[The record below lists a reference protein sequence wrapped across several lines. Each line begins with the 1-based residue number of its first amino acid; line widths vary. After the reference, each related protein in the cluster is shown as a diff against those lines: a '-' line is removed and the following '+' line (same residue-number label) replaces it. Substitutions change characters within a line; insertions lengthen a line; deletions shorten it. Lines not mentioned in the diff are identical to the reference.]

1 MKTFKLGGVHS
12 SGNKLSAGSQIQT
25 SALPTEAII
34 PLSQHIG
41 APAKPIV
48 AKGDK
53 VKVGQLIAEA
63 SSFMSA
69 NIHSSVSGTVSKI
82 EDTIDVTGYK
92 RPAIY
97 ITVEGDEWDES
108 IIQKKELL
116 NNCTLSAADIIAKI
130 KDMGIVGM
138 GGATFPTHVKLNVPT
153 DKKIDTLIVNGVEC
167 EPFLTADHRLMLEH
181 GAEIVLG
188 CKILMKALNVQQ
200 TYIGIESNKPDAI
213 ENLSSIASNHLGIEV
228 VPLKMKYPQGG
239 EKQLIEAIVGRKVQ
253 SGKLPADVG
262 VVVQNIGTVFAVYE
276 AVQKNKPLIERVITV
291 TGEVKKPSNFL
302 VRIGTPMAQL
312 VEQAGGYN
320 KNVGKI
326 VAGGPMMGR
335 AIVND
340 KIPVTKGSSG
350 LLIISEDKAER
361 KEEKDCIRCGKC
373 VSACP
378 MGLEPYLLSTLVE
391 LRNWEKAAQLHIM
404 DCIECGCCTFS
415 CPANRPLI
423 DLLKFGKFSL
433 RKQSTKK

>member
-1 MKTFKLGGVHS
+1 MKTFKLGGVHP

-153 DKKIDTLIVNGVEC
+153 DKKIDTLIVNGVVC
-167 EPFLTADHRLMLEH
+167 R
-181 GAEIVLG
+181 VL
-188 CKILMKALNVQQ
+188 
-200 TYIGIESNKPDAI
+200 
-213 ENLSSIASNHLGIEV
+213 
-228 VPLKMKYPQGG
+228 
-239 EKQLIEAIVGRKVQ
+239 
-253 SGKLPADVG
+253 
-262 VVVQNIGTVFAVYE
+262 
-276 AVQKNKPLIERVITV
+276 
-291 TGEVKKPSNFL
+291 
-302 VRIGTPMAQL
+302 
-312 VEQAGGYN
+312 
-320 KNVGKI
+320 
-326 VAGGPMMGR
+326 
-335 AIVND
+335 VN
-340 KIPVTKGSSG
+340 
-350 LLIISEDKAER
+350 
-361 KEEKDCIRCGKC
+361 
-373 VSACP
+373 
-378 MGLEPYLLSTLVE
+378 YLLGVS
-391 LRNWEKAAQLHIM
+391 
-404 DCIECGCCTFS
+404 
-415 CPANRPLI
+415 
-423 DLLKFGKFSL
+423 
-433 RKQSTKK
+433 